1 MIVVVR
7 AVFYEN
13 YKYFPQVFFDEQIMN
28 NVKMLYYDKI
38 DVIKRV

>member
-13 YKYFPQVFFDEQIMN
+13 YKYFSQVFFDEQIMN